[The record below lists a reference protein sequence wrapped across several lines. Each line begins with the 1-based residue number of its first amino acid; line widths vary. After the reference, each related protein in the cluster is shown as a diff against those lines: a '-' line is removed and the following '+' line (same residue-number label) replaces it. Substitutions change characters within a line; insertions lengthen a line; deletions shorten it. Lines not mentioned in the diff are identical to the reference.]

1 MQEKKE
7 FKMDAK
13 KYQGVPDDAAVYAI
27 GVAAELSGLHPQTLR
42 QYDKLGIVSPSRV
55 GSARRLY
62 SRIDILK
69 LRYVSELT
77 QAGVNLEGVKRIL
90 KLEAYIEYLHSRF
103 GVPTA
108 KANTNELELWKSK
121 RQRRVQ

>member
-1 MQEKKE
+1 MT
-7 FKMDAK
+7 ANR
-13 KYQGVPDDAAVYAI
+13 YQAVPDDAAVYAI

-55 GSARRLY
+55 GSSRRLY

-90 KLEAYIEYLHSRF
+90 KLEAYIEYLHTNF
-103 GVPTA
+103 GIPTK
-108 KANTNELELWKSK
+108 KADKNELELWKSRRQK
-121 RQRRVQ
+121 RV

>member
-1 MQEKKE
+1 MT
-7 FKMDAK
+7 AR
-13 KYQGVPDDAAVYAI
+13 KYQGIPDDAAVYAI
-27 GVAAELSGLHPQTLR
+27 GVAAELSELHPQTLR

-90 KLEAYIEYLHSRF
+90 KLEAYIDYLHSQF
-103 GVPTA
+103 GVPNS
-108 KANTNELELWKSK
+108 KANTNEIELWKSK
-121 RQRRVQ
+121 RPRRIQ

>member
-1 MQEKKE
+1 M
-7 FKMDAK
+7 ATNR
-13 KYQGVPDDAAVYAI
+13 YQAVPDDAAVYAI
-27 GVAAELSGLHPQTLR
+27 GVAAELSELHPQTLR

-69 LRYVSELT
+69 LRYVADLT

-90 KLEAYIEYLHSRF
+90 KLEAYIEYLHTQF
-103 GVPTA
+103 GIPTT

-121 RQRRVQ
+121 KQKRI